1 MGLTH
6 LPVYT
11 DPSGLKKLV
20 QKAEESDALGIH
32 FHAVQGKERRQP
44 LLTQIAFYAARR
56 QRQILKTIRHAQ
68 ASAVD
73 KATELPLMNHE
84 VGQASITMGNH
95 QILLHGAAGIQ
106 LVQQALNRHALAF
119 IVKIFFINQARFRPC
134 AGIGQTVHQAM
145 IEGTG
150 FNRQAVQAL
159 QGRSQ

>member
-56 QRQILKTIRHAQ
+56 QRQIL
-68 ASAVD
+68 
-73 KATELPLMNHE
+73 
-84 VGQASITMGNH
+84 
-95 QILLHGAAGIQ
+95 LHGAAGIQ

-134 AGIGQTVHQAM
+134 AGIGQTVLEAM
-145 IEGTG
+145 IEG
-150 FNRQAVQAL
+150 A
-159 QGRSQ
+159 